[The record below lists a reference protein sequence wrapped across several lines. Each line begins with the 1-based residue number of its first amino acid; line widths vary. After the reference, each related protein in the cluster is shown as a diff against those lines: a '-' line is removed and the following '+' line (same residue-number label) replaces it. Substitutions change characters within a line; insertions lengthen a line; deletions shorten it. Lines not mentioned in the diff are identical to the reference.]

1 MRLDHEWFAWTW
13 THLGR
18 SGAHSLHKKKVI
30 HCVFIGLDAGSKWRL
45 LYPSL
50 HPTTKH
56 LNRLIRNILVFL
68 CTEVDTM
75 ADWWQLTQG
84 GSKLRCLVNQLSW
97 EGPVQNYV
105 ILTGISEQ
113 PDLRKGILKWGFK
126 KKKNTGWIFIIIG
139 WMWTHIYVKTSGK
152 VNFAS
157 DGPFNVAHF

>member
-1 MRLDHEWFAWTW
+1 
-13 THLGR
+13 
-18 SGAHSLHKKKVI
+18 
-30 HCVFIGLDAGSKWRL
+30 
-45 LYPSL
+45 
-50 HPTTKH
+50 
-56 LNRLIRNILVFL
+56 
-68 CTEVDTM
+68 M

-126 KKKNTGWIFIIIG
+126 KKKHWVDFYHYRMDVNTLP
-139 WMWTHIYVKTSGK
+139 THIYVKKSGK

-157 DGPFNVAHF
+157 DDPFNVAHF